1 MGEETWDETHL
12 TMYAQQAPQEEKK
25 SNCCCIGTIMGVVL
39 VIVAVVVIFLMMG
52 GSYESQTIA
61 AMRAIRQHNDKKD
74 AKTEAMKPLQKTYD
88 DAVKGLVEEYAGKK
102 AEEDAKLAE
111 RLNKEKFTSSAE
123 GAKEGSLFQATGELS
138 VKAITDQITAARTK
152 KAAGKKDDAK
162 KAKKEETK

>member
-1 MGEETWDETHL
+1 
-12 TMYAQQAPQEEKK
+12 
-25 SNCCCIGTIMGVVL
+25 
-39 VIVAVVVIFLMMG
+39 MMG

-61 AMRAIRQHNDKKD
+61 AMRAIRQEGDKKPAD
-74 AKTEAMKPLQKTYD
+74 QKAETLKSLAKTYE

-162 KAKKEETK
+162 KAKKEEKK

>member
-1 MGEETWDETHL
+1 
-12 TMYAQQAPQEEKK
+12 
-25 SNCCCIGTIMGVVL
+25 
-39 VIVAVVVIFLMMG
+39 MMG

-61 AMRAIRQHNDKKD
+61 AMRALRQEKDKKAPD
-74 AKTEAMKPLQKTYD
+74 AKTLTNLQKTYD

-162 KAKKEETK
+162 KAKKEEKK